1 MQISHQGVIR
11 NISTRSWLGIQML
24 EPNPLGLKPNLTG
37 NNIQY
42 LVRTYHGKESEKEYI
57 HIIYFI
63 YNI

>member
-1 MQISHQGVIR
+1 
-11 NISTRSWLGIQML
+11 ML

-57 HIIYFI
+57 FIHICVYIYSYI
-63 YNI
+63 DI